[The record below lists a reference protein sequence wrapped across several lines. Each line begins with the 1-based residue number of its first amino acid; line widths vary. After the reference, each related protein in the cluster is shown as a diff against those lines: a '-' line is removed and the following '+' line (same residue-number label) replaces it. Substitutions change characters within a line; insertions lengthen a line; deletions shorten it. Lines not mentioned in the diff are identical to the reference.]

1 MKFAV
6 IITLKK
12 DVLDPQGKV
21 IQQTLQG
28 IGINTIKNLRQ
39 GKYIEIQL
47 NETDESK
54 AHSIVENMCKK
65 LLVNLIMRNT
75 KLKNLMI
82 ICYCFSGSNCDR
94 DVATALTK
102 LQFKNKMVWHKDSE
116 LPKSDLIVIQVVFL
130 MEIISDLGLL
140 LRNQIF

>member
-28 IGINTIKNLRQ
+28 MGINSLKNLRQ

-47 NETDESK
+47 DESDEKK
-54 AHSIVENMCKK
+54 AHEIVEDMCKK
-65 LLVNLIMRNT
+65 LLVNLIIEEY
-75 KLKNLMI
+75 KI
-82 ICYCFSGSNCDR
+82 
-94 DVATALTK
+94 
-102 LQFKNKMVWHKDSE
+102 NKI
-116 LPKSDLIVIQVVFL
+116 L
-130 MEIISDLGLL
+130 
-140 LRNQIF
+140 